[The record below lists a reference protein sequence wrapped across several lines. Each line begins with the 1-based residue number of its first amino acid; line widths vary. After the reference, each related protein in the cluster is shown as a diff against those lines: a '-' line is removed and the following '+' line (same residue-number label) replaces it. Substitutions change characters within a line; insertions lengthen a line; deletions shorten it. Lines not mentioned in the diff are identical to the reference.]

1 MVDLK
6 EKMKANSK
14 QKKKNKKASGAGG
27 PAPVEMN
34 GESVTGGQKA
44 APGLEL
50 SGEDEEDEV
59 SSTNSAVP
67 PGKKTN
73 KQLSRTWKNSKS
85 VVTLF

>member
-67 PGKKTN
+67 PGKKQTN
-73 KQLSRTWKNSKS
+73 SCDGLGKTVRVL
-85 VVTLF
+85 